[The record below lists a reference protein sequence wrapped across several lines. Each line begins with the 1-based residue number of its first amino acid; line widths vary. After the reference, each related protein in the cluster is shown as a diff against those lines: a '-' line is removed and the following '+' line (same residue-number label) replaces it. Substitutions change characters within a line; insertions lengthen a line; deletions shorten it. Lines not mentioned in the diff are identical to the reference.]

1 MRHSTIAMDLGR
13 AVALAMVYY
22 VVGRLGLH
30 LAFGNASATPV
41 WPATGL
47 ALAATLVFGYRMVPA
62 VFCGAFL
69 VNLATAGSITT
80 SLGIAS
86 GNSLEC
92 LLGAWLVNRF
102 AGGRDCFN
110 SVERIF
116 KFTLLAALGSTV
128 VSASC
133 GVASLVGGGLASWH
147 EASAIWVTWW
157 LGDATGNL
165 LVAPALLLWSAPA
178 SSSIRRGTALEA
190 IALFASL
197 AVLGLIVFA
206 GILPLSSNNYPL
218 DFICIPVLMW
228 AVFRFGLR
236 ISATAIVV
244 LAGVAIWGT
253 LLGNGPFVR
262 ASPNESLLLLQAYMG
277 VASVMTM
284 MMAAAVAERQAAED
298 RFRPL
303 SSSDPLT
310 GLANFRHLM
319 ACVGAELKK
328 VNDQHGH
335 LAGNRALP
343 SCTSAATVGT
353 RGRHCGA
360 LWR

>member
-86 GNSLEC
+86 GNALEC

-133 GVASLVGGGLASWH
+133 GV
-147 EASAIWVTWW
+147 
-157 LGDATGNL
+157 
-165 LVAPALLLWSAPA
+165 
-178 SSSIRRGTALEA
+178 
-190 IALFASL
+190 ASL

-353 RGRHCGA
+353 RGRHCRA